1 MGREIL
7 RDFLLGQKA
16 EVVKMSIYEYDQERE
31 LKLIREDERELGRE
45 EGMEKGIEKGIEE
58 GMQKGIE
65 QGRTEVVL
73 LNKYLLADNRID
85 DLRKATEDAAYRKA
99 LCEEYGIEQKINDFA
114 EV

>member
-31 LKLIREDERELGRE
+31 LKLIREDERELRRE
-45 EGMEKGIEKGIEE
+45 EGMEKG
-58 GMQKGIE
+58 MQKGIK
-65 QGRTEVVL
+65 QGREEVVL

>member
-1 MGREIL
+1 M

-45 EGMEKGIEKGIEE
+45 EGMEKGIE
-58 GMQKGIE
+58 
-65 QGRTEVVL
+65 QGRAEVVL
-73 LNKYLLADNRID
+73 LNKYLFADNRID